1 MPVPDQTSSAWTI
14 TPSGSTTGQPAFSY
28 IPREFSDR
36 HARLFQAALG
46 WLIHDHVRDA
56 TCQSALRNGLIV
68 LERFAEGQAN
78 AHELACFRSPLEPL
92 AQAPGLAGSI
102 YALACQLLA
111 GSTHRAD
118 LIRAVDRV
126 QQTLADLRRDPLY
139 APQALPTAEAI
150 AADLWPRHRQAA
162 TIVKGWLTV
171 EVRMMCRIIISQRQ
185 YHLVPIL
192 GDALVEAG
200 CTDSHI
206 LEHCFDSARHFRGCW
221 LLDAVLA
228 ASRSAQLPE
237 NFATIPRF

>member
-1 MPVPDQTSSAWTI
+1 MPVPDQATSSWTAA
-14 TPSGSTTGQPAFSY
+14 TPGSAAGQPAFSY

-118 LIRAVDRV
+118 LIRAIDRV
-126 QQTLADLRRDPLY
+126 QQTLADLQRDSPP
-139 APQALPTAEAI
+139 APRGIPAAEAI
-150 AADLWPRHRQAA
+150 AADLWPGHRQAA
-162 TIVKGWLTV
+162 TIAKEWLTL
-171 EVRMMCRIIISQRQ
+171 EVRMLCRVIVSQRQ
-185 YHLVPIL
+185 YHLLPIL
-192 GDALVEAG
+192 GDALLEAG
-200 CTDSHI
+200 CTDPLV
-206 LEHCFDSARHFRGCW
+206 LEHCYDTARHFRGCW
-221 LLDAVLA
+221 LLDAILA
-228 ASRSAQLPE
+228 AIRTNQLSE